1 MVAGVVFIQVL
12 ILFVIV
18 GMGFA
23 VGRFKILSE
32 NAKTDI
38 SRFITTVTL
47 PATILQSLI
56 REFDIRIIRDGVFC
70 LAAGLVLLLIF
81 FPLSFAL
88 RKALRVGDKRKGLWS
103 FACSISNAGFMGIP
117 VSQAVFGPDGAF
129 FAAMFVVA
137 MNIIMYS
144 IGVAVLMRDGEGETG
159 GFLKKV
165 LLNSA
170 NLATAAGLVIF
181 IGQIPLPDAV
191 VTIVN
196 YLAGI
201 TSPLA
206 MFLIGLYVSDS
217 KLSELF
223 KDKDVL
229 TCSLVKLV
237 IFPMIAFA
245 AVKLIPIEA
254 GETAKNATVMVMA
267 MPSPAMTMILASRYR
282 CDTGFAGK
290 AVCVSTLLSLATI
303 PLIMLLA
310 A

>member
-23 VGRFKILSE
+23 VGRMKILSA

-70 LAAGLVLLLIF
+70 LVAGVVLLLIF
-81 FPLSFAL
+81 FPLSFLL
-88 RKALRVGDKRKGLWS
+88 RKMMRVGKDRKGLWS

-117 VSQAVFGPDGAF
+117 VTQAVFGPDGAF

-137 MNIIMYS
+137 MNIVMYS
-144 IGVAVLMRDGEGETG
+144 IGVAVLMKDGEGEKG

-170 NLATAAGLVIF
+170 NLATAAGLILF
-181 IGQIPLPDAV
+181 IGQIKLPDAV

-206 MFLIGLYVSDS
+206 MFLIGLYVSDN
-217 KLSELF
+217 KLTELF

-229 TCSLVKLV
+229 TCALVKLLV
-237 IFPMIAFA
+237 FPLIAFA
-245 AVKLIPIEA
+245 AVKLIPVGA
-254 GETAKNATVMVMA
+254 GEIARNSTMLVMA

-282 CDTGFAGK
+282 CDTGFAGR
-290 AVCVSTLLSLATI
+290 AVCVTTLFSLATI
-303 PLIMLLA
+303 PLLMLLA
-310 A
+310 V

>member
-1 MVAGVVFIQVL
+1 
-12 ILFVIV
+12 
-18 GMGFA
+18 
-23 VGRFKILSE
+23 
-32 NAKTDI
+32 
-38 SRFITTVTL
+38 
-47 PATILQSLI
+47 
-56 REFDIRIIRDGVFC
+56 
-70 LAAGLVLLLIF
+70 
-81 FPLSFAL
+81 
-88 RKALRVGDKRKGLWS
+88 
-103 FACSISNAGFMGIP
+103 
-117 VSQAVFGPDGAF
+117 
-129 FAAMFVVA
+129 MFVVA

-245 AVKLIPIEA
+245 AVKLIPIAA

>member
-23 VGRFKILSE
+23 VGRMKILSA

-56 REFDIRIIRDGVFC
+56 REFDARVVRDGVYC
-70 LAAGLVLLLIF
+70 LVIGLVLLLVF
-81 FPLSFAL
+81 FPLSFLL
-88 RKALRVGDKRKGLWS
+88 RKMLRVGEGRKGLWS

-117 VSQAVFGPDGAF
+117 VTQAVFGPDGAF

-144 IGVAVLMRDGEGETG
+144 IGVAVLMKDGEGEKG

-170 NLATAAGLVIF
+170 NLATAAGLILF
-181 IGQIPLPDAV
+181 IGQIRLPDAV

-206 MFLIGLYVSDS
+206 MFLIGMYVADS
-217 KLSELF
+217 NLSELF

-229 TCSLVKLV
+229 TCSLVKLLV
-237 IFPMIAFA
+237 FPLIAFA
-245 AVKLIPIEA
+245 AVKLIPVEA
-254 GETAKNATVMVMA
+254 GEIAKNSTILVMA

-282 CDTGFAGK
+282 CDTGFAGS
-290 AVCVSTLLSLATI
+290 AVCVTTLFSLATI
-303 PLIMLLA
+303 PLLMLIA
-310 A
+310 V

>member
-70 LAAGLVLLLIF
+70 LVAGLVLLLIF

-88 RKALRVGDKRKGLWS
+88 RKALRVEDKRKGLWS

-245 AVKLIPIEA
+245 AVKLIPIAA